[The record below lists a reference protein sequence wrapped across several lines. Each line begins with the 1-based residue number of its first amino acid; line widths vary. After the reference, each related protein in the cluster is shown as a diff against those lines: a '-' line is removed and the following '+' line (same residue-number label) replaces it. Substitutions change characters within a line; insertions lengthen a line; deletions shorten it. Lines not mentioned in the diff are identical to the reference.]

1 MFSAYIKHKR
11 RSLKMKN
18 ELLSPDILTS
28 QLELRYQELK
38 RCLEVKLKNQKESP
52 QGKLR
57 ISLSGGQRLPQY
69 YHIMDAKDFNGS
81 YIPHSQMQKIKQ
93 LAQKDYD
100 SKLIKLLQ
108 IHIKAFEKILSSTAA
123 KIEQLYSTLSPTR
136 QSLIIPVTLT
146 DTQYI
151 KEWQKVSWTG
161 RAFSE
166 GTPQYITA
174 LNERVRSKSEVI
186 IADTLSRMNIP
197 YKYEVPLKLKN
208 GQIFYPDFL
217 CLNLRI
223 RQEFLWEHFG
233 MMDSPEYLEKA
244 IGKMKLYNENGYY
257 LGKNLIITM
266 ETQTTPLNMAQ
277 LQQLINEYLK

>member
-1 MFSAYIKHKR
+1 
-11 RSLKMKN
+11 MKK
-18 ELLSPDILTS
+18 ELISPDNLTQ
-28 QLELRYQELK
+28 QLKYRYKELK
-38 RCLEVKLKNQKESP
+38 NCLEILQKNSKNAPS
-52 QGKLR
+52 GHLR
-57 ISLSGGQRLPQY
+57 IAQRGSNRPPQFYQLDFENRKQFKYLQKAQLSLIRR
-69 YHIMDAKDFNGS
+69 
-81 YIPHSQMQKIKQ
+81 
-93 LAQKDYD
+93 LAQKDYET
-100 SKLIKLLQ
+100 KLIKQLQ
-108 IHIKAFEKILSSTAA
+108 SQIKALEKYISITDG
-123 KIEQLYSTLSPTR
+123 KIEQLYSSLNPTR
-136 QSLIIPVTLT
+136 QSLIIPATLT
-146 DTQYI
+146 DAQYI
-151 KEWQKVSWTG
+151 EEWQKVSWTG

-208 GQIFYPDFL
+208 SRIFYPDFL
-217 CLNLRI
+217 CLNLRT

-244 IGKMKLYNENGYY
+244 IGKMKLYNDNGYY